1 MNNTLNL
8 PCAAGLDLAGVE
20 HRPSGAVLTDG
31 LRVMDSHDLF
41 TDREIVDWLLAS
53 GVTVVGIDA
62 PLCLP
67 PGRASLEERN
77 GQHYRPCDLALRQRG
92 IRFFPITL
100 GPMRAL
106 TSRGMRLKQELE
118 GHGLRCLE
126 TYPGGCQD
134 VWGVPRKGQG
144 IESLRQGLIGL
155 GIEGITERMS
165 DHELDAVCCALS
177 VALHLRGRSEVLG
190 GAESGGI
197 IIPDGPLPRG
207 DRI

>member
-1 MNNTLNL
+1 MNNTLSL

-20 HRPSGAVLTDG
+20 HRPSGAVLTCG
-31 LRVMDSHDLF
+31 LRIQDSHDLF
-41 TDREIVDWLLAS
+41 TDDEIVAFLVAS
-53 GVTVVGIDA
+53 GIKVVGIDA

-77 GQHYRPCDLALRQRG
+77 GCHYRPCDLALRQRG

-106 TSRGMRLKQELE
+106 TMRGIRMKQELE
-118 GHGLRCLE
+118 RRGLRCLE
-126 TYPGGCQD
+126 TYPGASQD
-134 VWGVPRKGQG
+134 VWGVPRKGRG
-144 IESLRQGLIGL
+144 VESLRQGLIGL

-177 VALHLRGRSEVLG
+177 VALYLSGRSEVLG
-190 GAESGGI
+190 GAEEGGI
-197 IIPDGPLPRG
+197 IIPDGPLSRETSA
-207 DRI
+207 